1 MLAAW
6 VVLAVVASSDWE
18 CDFAKDLWRPS
29 GLEPP
34 CAVLRGEG
42 AQRLAAAKKAWALD
56 DEQAACVLESFS
68 FTADAGV
75 PRETRVSGDPA
86 GWRRCTQ
93 RWPGVFSLWVG
104 LIRASGAHAGTLD
117 VSALAG
123 VEGGVELASRLL
135 SLDSSPG
142 EGLARV
148 ILEQQPERLVEV
160 LQHPQVRGRDAFAL
174 ALPLLDDAATR
185 QPPLTPKELEAVA
198 RAALRTP
205 LAEGWLEL
213 AAEVWATLPPA
224 TRAALRSRPL
234 TEVSHTISPTGMAAE
249 ESGDLRPML
258 ALALVAAGQ
267 KDEAR
272 TVWAANPDA
281 GAVGR
286 GPREDGDAIT
296 ALLAFHLT
304 RGKHDPW
311 EAALS
316 ATRAQLSP
324 EAYALVLPWVAPY
337 HALIADFMAWALR
350 PDARDPEVS
359 SSVNARVVAAH
370 QRAMA
375 RVRTAWA
382 AVPAYPDGSSAD
394 AGVTPAALPDVAW
407 PFVERTTP
415 WKGKAGVK
423 VKPKGLP
430 RGVWPLRVERSGRRT
445 VVLALSQR
453 VDPTGEVSMGGYW
466 LLVSDDG
473 QRTWRELY
481 LGIADHRPFHA
492 HESSKVPLLD
502 ERDVVRLDV
511 EEAAVDERTITF
523 PPLATRAPVT
533 RAHVVLE
540 ATLEALAKDSD
551 GDGLTDLLEARLL
564 LDPSS
569 RDTDGDGI
577 GDREDATPRLDD
589 RLTPTALSHVY
600 NAFLEGFSERAQP
613 QPLVVPP
620 NAKPGVEAAMGTP
633 KPMDLEQT
641 RFLVAPAGALAGLR
655 PLTYVVTLTPAE
667 LQAAVKKFGAFY
679 PMDVEV
685 HVSKDGKHGYVRWS
699 ERWRGGAVRLDQ
711 GTDGRWVTQVLSSW
725 IT

>member
-1 MLAAW
+1 MLGAW

-18 CDFAKDLWRPS
+18 CDYSKDLWRPS
-29 GLEPP
+29 GLPAP
-34 CAVLRGEG
+34 CSVLQGGR
-42 AQRLAAAKKAWALD
+42 AQRLAAARKAWALD
-56 DEQAACVLESFS
+56 DEQASCVLDAFS
-68 FTADAGV
+68 FPADAGV
-75 PRETRVSGDPA
+75 PRDARASGNPE
-86 GWRRCTQ
+86 GWRRCAQ
-93 RWPGVFSLWVG
+93 RWPGVFALWVG
-104 LIRASGAHAGTLD
+104 LIRAATPGSVD

-123 VEGGVELASRLL
+123 VENGVELASRLL
-135 SLDSSPG
+135 SLQFGPS

-148 ILEQQPERLVEV
+148 ILEQQPERLVE
-160 LQHPQVRGRDAFAL
+160 LLEHPQVVGEDAFAL
-174 ALPLLDDAATR
+174 ALSMLDTAATR
-185 QPPLTPKELEAVA
+185 QPPMTQRELDAVA
-198 RAALRTP
+198 LAALRTP
-205 LAEGWLEL
+205 LQRGWLEL
-213 AAEVWATLPPA
+213 ASEVWRALPSATQS
-224 TRAALRSRPL
+224 ALRARPL
-234 TEVSHTISPTGMAAE
+234 PEVSHSYTGEGLRAE
-249 ESGDLRPML
+249 ESGDLRLTL
-258 ALALVAAGQ
+258 ALALLLTGQRDAALALRLASPDGGVATNGPP
-267 KDEAR
+267 DDR
-272 TVWAANPDA
+272 PTVAM
-281 GAVGR
+281 
-286 GPREDGDAIT
+286 
-296 ALLAFHLT
+296 LLDFHLG
-304 RGKHDPW
+304 RGKHEPW

-316 ATRAQLSP
+316 AIGARLSP
-324 EAYALVLPWVAPY
+324 EAYPLVLSWVAPY
-337 HALIADFMAWALR
+337 HGLVAQQVEAMLQPYRGDR
-350 PDARDPEVS
+350 DAPA
-359 SSVNARVVAAH
+359 SVQARVDAAH
-370 QRAMA
+370 LRALERLRA
-375 RVRTAWA
+375 AWTKVA
-382 AVPAYPDGSSAD
+382 PRGEGLTAD
-394 AGVTPAALPDVAW
+394 AGVTSAALPDVAW
-407 PFVERTTP
+407 PFVERATP

-423 VKPKGLP
+423 VKPEELP
-430 RGVWPLRVERSGRRT
+430 RGLWPLRVERSGKRT

-466 LLVSDDG
+466 LLVSSDG

-481 LGIADHRPFHA
+481 LGITDHRPFHA

-511 EEAAVDERTITF
+511 EEAAMDERTITF

-540 ATLEALAKDSD
+540 ATLDALAKDSD

-577 GDREDATPRLDD
+577 GDRDDATPRLDN
-589 RLTPTALSHVY
+589 RLPPTALSHVY

-620 NAKPGVEAAMGTP
+620 NSGGGLEAAMGTP

-711 GTDGRWVTQVLSSW
+711 GADGRWVTQVLSSW